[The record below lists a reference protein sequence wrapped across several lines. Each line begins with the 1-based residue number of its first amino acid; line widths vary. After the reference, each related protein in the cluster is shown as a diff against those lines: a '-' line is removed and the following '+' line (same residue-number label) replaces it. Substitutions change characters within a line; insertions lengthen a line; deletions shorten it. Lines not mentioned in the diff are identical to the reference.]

1 MEWLIVLV
9 LCLILAPV
17 VYRILKGAISLLVKV
32 VLTVLS
38 IAIVGYA
45 AWYLIQ

>member
-17 VYRILKGAISLLVKV
+17 VYRILKGAISLLAKL
-32 VLTVLS
+32 VLAGMS
-38 IAIVGYA
+38 IAIVGFA
-45 AWYLIQ
+45 ACYLVQ